1 MLKEF
6 CPLVNSWV
14 SENEQL
20 NGLVG
25 GLIIFLILPSQKYEY
40 IESNK
45 IKEQKINR

>member
-25 GLIIFLILPSQKYEY
+25 GLIIFSYFAIT
-40 IESNK
+40 K
-45 IKEQKINR
+45 I